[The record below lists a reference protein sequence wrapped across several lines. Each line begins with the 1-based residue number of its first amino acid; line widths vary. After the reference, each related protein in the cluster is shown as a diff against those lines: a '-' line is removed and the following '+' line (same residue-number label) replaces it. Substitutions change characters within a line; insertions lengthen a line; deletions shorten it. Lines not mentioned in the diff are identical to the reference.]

1 MPDEA
6 SFLDEILAR
15 ATPKAPKPPET
26 IHIIFG
32 HEVCKNC
39 GVGYHLVYSVYSQR
53 GNDLRIIGDL
63 ADKQRP
69 SGTVYKTTIEEAIV
83 EFCYACYKDYLEHV
97 LHYTKASQ

>member
-6 SFLDEILAR
+6 DFIEKLIANSS
-15 ATPKAPKPPET
+15 PKKREPPEN

-39 GVGYHLVYSVYSQR
+39 GSEYYPVYSVYSQS

-63 ADKQRP
+63 VDKQRP
-69 SGTVYKTTIEEAIV
+69 SGTLYKTTLEECVV
-83 EFCYACYKDYLEHV
+83 EFCYACHKDYLERV
-97 LHYTKASQ
+97 LLYTK